1 MNRKRIARQAYT
13 AAADRVLA
21 SIDAGALSWDEG
33 RAKLAKLRTAYDK
46 RVSDID
52 LHSFLGARGLLNI
65 VRIAA

>member
-1 MNRKRIARQAYT
+1 MDRRSLARIAFT
-13 AAADRVLA
+13 AAADRLYEQF
-21 SIDAGALSWDEG
+21 DARQITGPEA

-46 RVSDID
+46 RVSDIE